1 MRIDQ
6 HGYLVWNKERVFIST
21 ALAHEDVDVRYEG
34 EGESWDV
41 VFGPLS
47 IGVLTDT
54 TRGPRFRPS
63 RGRLA
68 DRREFSEL

>member
-1 MRIDQ
+1 M
-6 HGYLVWNKERVFIST
+6 GTWF
-21 ALAHEDVDVRYEG
+21 
-34 EGESWDV
+34 
-41 VFGPLS
+41 S

-54 TRGPRFRPS
+54 TSGPRFRPS